1 MKIAIDAMGGDCG
14 LTATIPATLAVL
26 EAYPDITQVHLF
38 GDEAAI
44 NNALDSAEG
53 LVANPSLKQR
63 LQIRHAAR
71 QINMTDKPATVLR
84 ERSETSMLLAL
95 RALAADEV
103 DACVSSGNT
112 GALIGLARHCCGTF
126 EGVRTVAICAQLPN
140 LDHPSY
146 LLDVGANVDCSA
158 SQLHQFARM
167 GCGLVNSL
175 YPLDQSM
182 GQKPKVRALSI
193 GVESG
198 KGNQVVTDA
207 VALCADDASMDFAG
221 LIEANQLLMDDCDV
235 VVCDGFTGNIALK
248 ACEGTADYIRRYVQ
262 QALSDN
268 SRQLSGVEQ
277 SSQRLLQAVQ
287 TARFNGAV
295 LLGLRR
301 TVIKSHGASDA
312 AAFQAAI
319 VKAIT
324 LEQGDFTQKM
334 MKQLS

>member
-1 MKIAIDAMGGDCG
+1 
-14 LTATIPATLAVL
+14 
-26 EAYPDITQVHLF
+26 
-38 GDEAAI
+38 
-44 NNALDSAEG
+44 
-53 LVANPSLKQR
+53 
-63 LQIRHAAR
+63 
-71 QINMTDKPATVLR
+71 
-84 ERSETSMLLAL
+84 
-95 RALAADEV
+95 
-103 DACVSSGNT
+103 
-112 GALIGLARHCCGTF
+112 
-126 EGVRTVAICAQLPN
+126 VAICAQLPN

>member
-14 LTATIPATLAVL
+14 LTATIPASLEVL

-38 GDEAAI
+38 GHETAI
-44 NNALDSAEG
+44 NKALDSAEQ
-53 LVANPSLKQR
+53 LLANPSLRQR
-63 LQIRHAAR
+63 LNVRHAEC
-71 QINMTDKPATVLR
+71 QINMTDKPAVVLR
-84 ERSETSMLLAL
+84 ERRDSSMLLAL

-126 EGVRTVAICAQLPN
+126 EEVRTVAICAQLPN
-140 LDHPSY
+140 VDHPTH
-146 LLDVGANVDCSA
+146 LLDVGANVDCTP
-158 SQLHQFARM
+158 SQLYQFARM
-167 GCGLVNSL
+167 GCGLVKSL
-175 YPLDQSM
+175 YPLDQTI

-198 KGNQVVTDA
+198 KGNQAVTDA
-207 VALCADDASMDFAG
+207 VALCGDDASMGFAG

-248 ACEGTADYIRRYVQ
+248 ACEGTADYIRRYVK
-262 QALSDN
+262 QALSKK
-268 SRQLSGVEQ
+268 SGQLSDVDALSE
-277 SSQRLLQAVQ
+277 RLLQAVQ

-312 AAFQAAI
+312 NAFQAAI
-319 VKAIT
+319 EKAIT
-324 LEQGDFTQKM
+324 LEQGELTQKM
-334 MKQLS
+334 RKQLS

>member
-38 GDEAAI
+38 GDQAAI
-44 NNALDSAEG
+44 NKALDSAEG

-63 LQIRHAAR
+63 LQIRHAAC

-268 SRQLSGVEQ
+268 SRQLRGVEP